1 MTFEED
7 GPPCDRRRSDPGD
20 ILLPSLNSRA
30 DFGFGILAF
39 GGIYEADVVQFRGP
53 PPLLVTDSLSNLEI
67 AVIGADSDGS
77 RGRVVVR
84 LTATELGSFSAVFKL
99 LSTDLSAGVQQAG
112 VGSLEVEVHGNV
124 MSREKGTPQVH
135 GHIRRVGTY
144 TSTTS
149 DMDEGQ

>member
-1 MTFEED
+1 M
-7 GPPCDRRRSDPGD
+7 
-20 ILLPSLNSRA
+20 
-30 DFGFGILAF
+30 
-39 GGIYEADVVQFRGP
+39 QFRGP